1 MNQPTHPPTA
11 AQQPDDYW
19 HHSRQPLASLV
30 FVAPLLVIYEAGVL
44 LLGPQAVR
52 SGADVWLRGLL
63 DLLDLGQYFLLPA
76 LTAGILL
83 AWHHTTRRP
92 WRVSRDVLS
101 GLLVES
107 VVLAFCLRAIL
118 QVEIVGWHVLVAKS
132 APAVGPQ
139 ANVLPEA
146 PGTWAGMIGFLGAG
160 VYEELLFRLILLSAV
175 VWAAKRWGMAAGTAA
190 VVSVLATSL
199 VFAAAHYV
207 GPYGEPVQWAARAF
221 WFGFVF
227 RCLAGIF
234 FSILFVCRGF
244 GVTAGAHAGY
254 DILVKLL

>member
-1 MNQPTHPPTA
+1 MRPPPHPPTETP
-11 AQQPDDYW
+11 QPDDYW
-19 HHSRQPLASLV
+19 HHSRQPLTSLV

-52 SGADVWLRGLL
+52 SGANVWLRGLL

-92 WRVSRDVLS
+92 WRVSRGVLS

-107 VVLAFCLRAIL
+107 AVLAFCLRAIL

-132 APAVGPQ
+132 PAAVAQQ
-139 ANVLPEA
+139 ANVLPQA
-146 PGTWAGMIGFLGAG
+146 PSTLAGMIGFLGAG

-175 VWAAKRWGMAAGTAA
+175 VWAAKRWGMAAGAAA
-190 VVSVLATSL
+190 VVSVFATSL

-227 RCLAGIF
+227 RWLAGGF

>member
-1 MNQPTHPPTA
+1 
-11 AQQPDDYW
+11 
-19 HHSRQPLASLV
+19 
-30 FVAPLLVIYEAGVL
+30 
-44 LLGPQAVR
+44 
-52 SGADVWLRGLL
+52 
-63 DLLDLGQYFLLPA
+63 
-76 LTAGILL
+76 
-83 AWHHTTRRP
+83 
-92 WRVSRDVLS
+92 
-101 GLLVES
+101 
-107 VVLAFCLRAIL
+107 
-118 QVEIVGWHVLVAKS
+118 
-132 APAVGPQ
+132 
-139 ANVLPEA
+139 
-146 PGTWAGMIGFLGAG
+146 MIGFLGAG